1 MEDDATPVNI
11 PIEILRSFVLICDTG
26 DLPRV
31 AQRLRLTDAG
41 LSAQLRRLGRVA
53 RGPILVRSKGR
64 LVLTELGRKLQAYAR
79 RIVAMNDQI
88 VSATGAHP
96 AQRRIG
102 IPRVFASAFLPLIH
116 SLCAEANAGR
126 PPIISCDLSDRLA
139 TALQNGFIDIAIMV
153 GQNHLSTTTDVV
165 WNEPLGWA
173 CARNLLPEP
182 GRPIPVISS
191 VNNSIDRMALNTI
204 TKTGLQHRITLTAA
218 DWSTKLS
225 AASVGIGY
233 LITPRRAIPAALK
246 CAEDLHITPVPDLL
260 AAIHVRSEDTRHRD
274 IRALI
279 EVLAQIF
286 LPAPNLPLGMG
297 PQ

>member
-1 MEDDATPVNI
+1 
-11 PIEILRSFVLICDTG
+11 
-26 DLPRV
+26 
-31 AQRLRLTDAG
+31 
-41 LSAQLRRLGRVA
+41 
-53 RGPILVRSKGR
+53 
-64 LVLTELGRKLQAYAR
+64 VLTELGRKLQAYAR